1 VSEIWW
7 SLEPGE
13 IEIDDER
20 TITHDPFNGSARSKR
35 GWQVRGPSLPSP
47 DLGLRCL
54 GKTGKHEPLP
64 HVLPPKRPIALKSI
78 SKFSSIAQM
87 NFQPD
92 LKHSM
97 SQLRSQVS
105 D

>member
-35 GWQVRGPSLPSP
+35 GWQVRGTLDTFPTGVKMSWQ
-47 DLGLRCL
+47 DR
-54 GKTGKHEPLP
+54 KT
-64 HVLPPKRPIALKSI
+64 RAA
-78 SKFSSIAQM
+78 SSCAY
-87 NFQPD
+87 
-92 LKHSM
+92 L
-97 SQLRSQVS
+97 
-105 D
+105 